1 MNQKM
6 KTWGGLRAVIAFGIL
21 AFILNYPGMGGVRVV
36 HAQQAQP
43 KSTVTG
49 FSWEYQLD
57 FKSDSLPDVNQLSA
71 SLAPALISQGVT
83 SNLKALG
90 DTNYQYTFTGKLGLE
105 QVRQVIYSPLL
116 AGFINGAGEVEID
129 MPVGSLLDLPV
140 MLDSKL
146 STGYNWEFQPSG
158 NAGYAQTGE
167 SNYVTRSSGYGVPEL
182 QTLHLHPGFTG
193 NGKIRLV
200 YRRPFEPNEAITRH
214 LYITLAAQALGIDL
228 SDPQPQTP
236 EASISSSVQ
245 PNTPNPIAA
254 IPLRGSLPSSWDWR
268 TAGIMTPVRNQG
280 SCGSCWAFGTVGI
293 MESAILKSGGPAT
306 DLSEQFLVSCNYDQW
321 DCGGGWTA
329 HKYHFDKLGRNQT
342 VIGAVLEA
350 DKPYTATDGS
360 CTVAYN
366 HPYQL
371 SGWSFIVSNE
381 SSMPTVEQIKN
392 AIYTYGPVTAGVCAD
407 DGWNRYT
414 NTSGVYTPTT
424 NGCRIGTTPSTNH
437 QIDIVGWEDA
447 TQSWIIRNSWGSGWG
462 ENGYMHIHWD
472 PTGTTSRVGE
482 GTSWVAWTAPGP
494 VPFGKSSPTNAAVDV
509 TGSPTLSW
517 NASSDATSYEYCL
530 VHGFTH
536 TCATSW
542 ISTNSATSLPLSNLA
557 NGTWSWQVRAHNSAG
572 TTEANAGAWWSFLVG
587 PPVRVFLPINLKK

>member
-1 MNQKM
+1 MNQNM
-6 KTWGGLRAVIAFGIL
+6 KTRCGLRAVIAFGIL
-21 AFILNYPGMGGVRVV
+21 AFILNYPGMGGVRIV

-43 KSTVTG
+43 KSTLTG

-57 FKSDSLPDVNQLSA
+57 FNSNSLPDVNQLSA

-90 DTNYQYTFTGKLGLE
+90 ATNYQYTFTGNLGLE

-116 AGFINGAGEVEID
+116 AGFINGAGEVEIH

-140 MLDSKL
+140 LLDSNL

-158 NAGYAQTGE
+158 SAGYALTGE
-167 SNYVTRSSGYGVPEL
+167 SSFVTRSSGYGVPEL
-182 QTLHLHPGFTG
+182 QTLRLHPGFTG

-200 YRRPFEPNEAITRH
+200 YRRPFEPNVAITRH
-214 LYITLAAQALGIDL
+214 LYITLAAQALSIDL
-228 SDPQPQTP
+228 SDPHPQTP
-236 EASISSSVQ
+236 AASISSSIQ

-254 IPLRGSLPSSWDWR
+254 IPLKGSLPSSWDWR

-306 DLSEQFLVSCNYDQW
+306 DLSEQFLVSCNNDQW

-329 HKYHFDKLGRNQT
+329 SKYHYETFGLNQT
-342 VIGAVLEA
+342 VAGAVLEA
-350 DKPYTATDGS
+350 AKPYTATNGS

-366 HPYQL
+366 HPYKL
-371 SGWSFIVSNE
+371 SGWKFI
-381 SSMPTVEQIKN
+381 SSSETTMPTVDQIKN

-407 DGWNRYT
+407 YKWNTYT
-414 NTSGVYTPTT
+414 GGVYSPTS
-424 NGCRIGTTPSTNH
+424 NGCGTPGNPGTNH

-447 TQSWIIRNSWGSGWG
+447 TQTWIIRNSWGSLWG

-472 PTGTTSRVGE
+472 PSGTTSRVGE
-482 GTSWVAWTAPGP
+482 GTSWVRLGP
-494 VPFGKSSPTNAAVDV
+494 VPFEKNGPVTLATDV
-509 TGSPTLSW
+509 AGNPTLSW
-517 NASSDATSYEYCL
+517 NASSDANTYDYCL
-530 VHGFTH
+530 VSGLTYSC
-536 TCATSW
+536 TTSW
-542 ISTNSATSLPLSNLA
+542 ISTGSATSVALSGLA
-557 NGTWSWQVRAHNSAG
+557 NGTWFWQVRAHNSAG
-572 TTEANAGAWWSFLVG
+572 MTEANAGAWWSFLVG